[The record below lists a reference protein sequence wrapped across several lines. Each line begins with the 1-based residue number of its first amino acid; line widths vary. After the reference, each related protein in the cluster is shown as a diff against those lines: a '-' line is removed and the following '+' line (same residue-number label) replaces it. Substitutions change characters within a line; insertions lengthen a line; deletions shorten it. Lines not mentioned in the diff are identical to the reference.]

1 MEKLTTS
8 RQVLPASKEKREYGG
23 RQRPQDTGPNRFRGP
38 PHLCGMTHIGLLS
51 DTHGYFDERIAHH
64 LRGCDEIWHAGDFG
78 DAHVVDE
85 LQALTAQF
93 RGVYGNIDGTDVRRT
108 QPLVQDFEVEG
119 LRVVITHIGGYPGH
133 YAPAA
138 RPLLDATRPGLFVT
152 GHSHILRVM
161 PDPRRQLL
169 HLNPG
174 AAGRHGFHQV
184 RTLLRFGIEAGKV
197 VNLQAVELGK
207 RAG

>member
-1 MEKLTTS
+1 
-8 RQVLPASKEKREYGG
+8 
-23 RQRPQDTGPNRFRGP
+23 
-38 PHLCGMTHIGLLS
+38 MTHIGLLS
-51 DTHGYFDERIAHH
+51 DTHGYLDERIAHH

-78 DAHVVDE
+78 DARVVDE
-85 LQALTAQF
+85 LQALAPRF

-108 QPLVQDFEVEG
+108 QPLTQDFEVEG

-138 RPLLDATRPGLFVT
+138 RPLLDATQPGLFVT

>member
-1 MEKLTTS
+1 
-8 RQVLPASKEKREYGG
+8 
-23 RQRPQDTGPNRFRGP
+23 
-38 PHLCGMTHIGLLS
+38 MTRIGLLS

-78 DAHVVDE
+78 AAPVVDE
-85 LQALTAQF
+85 LQALAPQF

-108 QPLVQDFEVEG
+108 QPLVQDFVVEG
-119 LRVVITHIGGYPGH
+119 LRVLMTHIGGYPGH

-138 RPLLDATRPGLFVT
+138 RPLLAAARPGLFVT

-161 PDPRRQLL
+161 PDKHLGLL

-174 AAGRHGFHQV
+174 AAGKHGFHQV

-197 VNLQAVELGK
+197 VDLQAVELGK
-207 RAG
+207 RTG

>member
-1 MEKLTTS
+1 
-8 RQVLPASKEKREYGG
+8 
-23 RQRPQDTGPNRFRGP
+23 
-38 PHLCGMTHIGLLS
+38 MTHIGLLS

-78 DAHVVDE
+78 DARVVDE
-85 LQALTAQF
+85 LQALAPQF
-93 RGVYGNIDGTDVRRT
+93 RGVYGNIDGTDVRRS
-108 QPLVQDFEVEG
+108 QPLVQDFEIEG

-184 RTLLRFGIEAGKV
+184 RTLLRFGIEGGKV

-207 RAG
+207 RSGQ

>member
-1 MEKLTTS
+1 MSCESSPGL
-8 RQVLPASKEKREYGG
+8 RL
-23 RQRPQDTGPNRFRGP
+23 QDTGPSRFAGRA
-38 PHLCGMTHIGLLS
+38 HLCGMTRIGLLS
-51 DTHGYFDERIAHH
+51 DTHGYFDERMAHH
-64 LRGCDEIWHAGDFG
+64 LRDCDEIWHAGDFG

-85 LQALTAQF
+85 LRTLAPCF
-93 RGVYGNIDGTDVRRT
+93 RGVYGNIDGTDVRRSE
-108 QPLVQDFEVEG
+108 PLVQDFVVEG
-119 LRVVITHIGGYPGH
+119 LRVLITHIGGYPGH

-138 RPLLDATRPGLFVT
+138 RPLLDAARPGLFVT

-161 PDPRRQLL
+161 PDKARGLL

-184 RTLLRFGIEAGKV
+184 RTLLRFGIAAGKV
-197 VNLQAVELGK
+197 VELQAVELGK